1 MATERPLALVRTREE
16 REPHDESPWKSVLAR
31 GGRYVRLGE
40 GPQIDACA
48 GAALVAAMAPP
59 ASDNTSFPRAPM
71 ARLRSY
77 KAGFGKIPVPGSI
90 AFPRAPGA
98 RFWQP
103 EPNLVDPGPRSGVGS
118 VGGGEGGAAIAPP
131 ASDNTSFPRAP
142 MARFRSYRAGF
153 GKVPVPGPIGN
164 R

>member
-98 RFWQP
+98 RLWPP
-103 EPNLVDPGPRSGVGS
+103 EPNLVDPGPRSGVGR
-118 VGGGEGGAAIAPP
+118 VGGEGGGGQP
-131 ASDNTSFPRAP
+131 
-142 MARFRSYRAGF
+142 
-153 GKVPVPGPIGN
+153 
-164 R
+164 